1 MRMWGVPPEL
11 LCDRHLLGEH
21 VEMHMFVGSLRKGI
35 SVAGYV
41 RDGLVDLSRI
51 RARHRELAREMRRR
65 GMHHRSPLPKHRRI
79 RGGEVNVAA
88 NLRELSRR
96 CPRCR
101 ARIRAEARA

>member
-1 MRMWGVPPEL
+1 MWGVSPEL

-41 RDGLVDLSRI
+41 RDRLVDPGRI

-65 GMHHRSPLPKHRRI
+65 GMRHRSPLPKHRRP
-79 RGGEVNVAA
+79 RGGRVDTAA

-101 ARIRAEARA
+101 AKIRARARA